1 MNSFKRIISLIKP
14 YRGKFILGMSMTLGF
29 VGTAVVMP
37 MVSKFLVD
45 DVIEGGQLQHLI
57 TVLVLMIGLAFLRAI
72 MIFIRG
78 LTHERIS
85 QNVEFDLR
93 QSLYDHLHSLP
104 WRFYDNHRIGEIMS
118 RMTGDME
125 AVRALLAGGL
135 PVILEHSVMFT
146 GSIIAVFMLDW
157 RLALIIL
164 SVTPFVALLT
174 KKYDKVARPQQT
186 SIREQNALLNTRT
199 QENISGVRVVKAYA
213 REDFEI
219 DSFDAMNNRHLEI
232 GIDITRTNADFHSM
246 LDFIGALPSALLILA
261 GGYLAIRG
269 VISPGDLVAA
279 IGYIWMIMMPM
290 RNMANTINMVT
301 QAISSGDRLFYYSD
315 FGSEIKEKPEARIPK
330 EFQGHVRFE
339 NVTLKYEDETILNNI
354 SFEVKPGQTLAIMGS
369 TGAGKTSIVNL
380 IGRFYDVSSGSVT
393 VDGIDVRDYK
403 LRELRR
409 RIGYVMQETFLFSET
424 LENNIAFG
432 NPEATQEEL
441 DRAACAA
448 CASEYI
454 SKLDEGYDTI
464 VGERGMGLSGGQKQ
478 RAAIAR
484 ALCFNPSI
492 LIFDDATSAVDMETE
507 YAIQQALKAEAEN
520 RTTFIVSHRI
530 SAVKDANEII
540 VLDCGAIA
548 ERGTHGELMKKRGLY
563 YRIFMDQYH
572 DYTTANDG
580 ERLVVC

>member
-1 MNSFKRIISLIKP
+1 MNSFKRILHLIKP

-29 VGTAVVMP
+29 VGTAVIMP
-37 MVSKFLVD
+37 MVSKYLVD
-45 DVIEGGQLQHLI
+45 DVIEGGKLQHLAV
-57 TVLVLMIGLAFLRAI
+57 VLILMIGLAFLRAI
-72 MIFIRG
+72 MIFVRG

-85 QNVEFDLR
+85 QNVVFDFR
-93 QSLYDHLHSLP
+93 QSLYDHLHSMP

-135 PVILEHSVMFT
+135 PIILEHSVMFV
-146 GSIIAVFMLDW
+146 GSIVAVFLLDW
-157 RLALIIL
+157 RLALVIL
-164 SVTPFVALLT
+164 SVTPIVAWLT
-174 KKYDKVARPQQT
+174 KKYDQVARPQQT
-186 SIREQNALLNTRT
+186 RIREQNALLNTRT

-213 REDFEI
+213 REEYEI
-219 DSFDAMNNRHLEI
+219 ESFRELNNKHLEI

-246 LDFIGALPSALLILA
+246 LDFVGALPSALLVLA
-261 GGYLAIRG
+261 GGYLAMG
-269 VISPGDLVAA
+269 GAISPGDLVAA

-290 RNMANTINMVT
+290 RNLANTINMVT

-315 FGSEIKEKPEARIPK
+315 FGSEIKEKPGARFPE
-330 EFQGHVRFE
+330 EFRGHVKFE
-339 NVTLKYEDETILNNI
+339 NVTLRYEDETVLNNI
-354 SFEVKPGQTLAIMGS
+354 NFEVKPGQTLAIMGT

-380 IGRFYDVSSGSVT
+380 IGRYYDVSSGSVT

-409 RIGYVMQETFLFSET
+409 RIGFVMQETFLFSET

-432 NPEATQEEL
+432 NPDVTPEEL
-441 DRAACAA
+441 DMAACAA

-454 SKLDEGYDTI
+454 AKLDDGYGTI

-484 ALCFNPSI
+484 ALCYNPSI

-507 YAIQQALKAEAEN
+507 YEIQQALKKEAEN
-520 RTTFIVSHRI
+520 RTTFVVSHRI
-530 SAVKDANEII
+530 SAVKDADEII
-540 VLDCGAIA
+540 VLDGGSIA
-548 ERGTHGELMKKRGLY
+548 ERGTHAELLKKRGLY
-563 YRIFMDQYH
+563 YNIFMDQYR
-572 DYTTANDG
+572 DYTNVGG